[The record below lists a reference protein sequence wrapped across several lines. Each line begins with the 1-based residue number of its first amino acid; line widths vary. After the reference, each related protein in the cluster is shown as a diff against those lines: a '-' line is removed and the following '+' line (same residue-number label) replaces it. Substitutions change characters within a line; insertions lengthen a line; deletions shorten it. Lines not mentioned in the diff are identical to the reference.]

1 MFARAGAAAATA
13 ALAAAGQWVVRGLV
27 GRLVVVDVLVRRRL
41 CGPRCG
47 GCRERMS
54 DLRRS
59 ASFSGAFA
67 FTREERQQGAQGPF
81 DCATWAPNWP
91 LRRALTG
98 ALTGRCKSV
107 P

>member
-1 MFARAGAAAATA
+1 MFARACAAAAAA
-13 ALAAAGQWVVRGLV
+13 ALAAAGQGIVGCLVR
-27 GRLVVVDVLVRRRL
+27 RLVVVDVLVSRGL
-41 CGPRCG
+41 GGPRSGRCS
-47 GCRERMS
+47 ERVS
-54 DLRRS
+54 DMRRS

>member
-1 MFARAGAAAATA
+1 MFARARPAPASA
-13 ALAAAGQWVVRGLV
+13 ALAAAGQGVVGGLMR
-27 GRLVVVDVLVRRRL
+27 RLVVVDVLVRRRL
-41 CGPRCG
+41 GGPRG
-47 GCRERMS
+47 SRGRERVS
-54 DLRRS
+54 DMGRS
-59 ASFSGAFA
+59 ASFSGAFS